1 VTAIEDGKKTTRKPR
16 QYQVIRANRPD
27 TKLLGE
33 LKIMQVLST
42 LLRIGGWLSV
52 AGATCALLVAG
63 VSAYFTHSFKSAAIQ
78 TDGVVINLLE
88 SNGSDGGT
96 MYSPVFAFSD
106 QNGETHEIHSSFASY
121 PPSHSK
127 GEKVIVYYPSDAP
140 KNAKLDGF
148 FSMWGLAVIAG
159 ICSVSNYVMGLV
171 FLLIAR
177 SVRPK
182 AATPPP
188 LGNTQPS
195 G

>member
-1 VTAIEDGKKTTRKPR
+1 
-16 QYQVIRANRPD
+16 
-27 TKLLGE
+27 
-33 LKIMQVLST
+33 MQVLST
-42 LLRIGGWLSV
+42 LLRIGGWLAV

-63 VSAYFTHSFKSAAIQ
+63 VSAYFTYSFKSSAIKA
-78 TDGVVINLLE
+78 DGEVIDLLE
-88 SNGSDGGT
+88 SSGSDGGV

-106 QNGETHEIHSSFASY
+106 QNGERHEIHSSVASY

-127 GEKVIVYYPSDAP
+127 GEKVIVYFPSGAP
-140 KNAKLDGF
+140 KKAKLDGF
-148 FSMWGLAVIAG
+148 FSMWGLAAIAG
-159 ICSVSNYVMGLV
+159 ICSVGNYVMGIV

-188 LGNTQPS
+188 LEYTQPS